1 MQQFPRSIAVPFLLL
16 FGCAGAADPSDA
28 AGVETLPVGGS
39 GGDAGSLSTG
49 GTASGGSTPNMGGS
63 SLADI
68 GGSAG
73 SAGTLAV
80 GGAETGGTGSVNGG
94 TGSGSGGSG
103 GSAGTDNGEMLP
115 PGPINYNQ
123 WALQLPIGSGNSPTT
138 IKPAE
143 LLAGFKNEYFYPAD
157 DGGQMFMDPVTG
169 VTTSGSTRCRTEM
182 READPDGGQAAW
194 SASAV
199 NRMTVE
205 GKIVKGSGATITVG
219 QILNGT
225 DSFPLAEFEWSSGKN
240 GFQLFYEEAKSNGQT
255 IALNAPWPQNE
266 RYTFTLELSNNK
278 LLISVNGKQVYS
290 RTPGANMLTKKFYFK
305 FGNYDQNT
313 SEGPASTT
321 PHSIVEAYKV
331 DVVHQ

>member
-1 MQQFPRSIAVPFLLL
+1 MQQISRSIAVPVLFL

-39 GGDAGSLSTG
+39 SGAAGSLSVAGTAAG
-49 GTASGGSTPNMGGS
+49 GTAQNTGGS
-63 SLADI
+63 SLAEIGGNAGSMAVAGGGSGGTGNDSSELGGSGGGGEL

-73 SAGTLAV
+73 S
-80 GGAETGGTGSVNGG
+80 GGMGAQ
-94 TGSGSGGSG
+94 
-103 GSAGTDNGEMLP
+103 P
-115 PGPINYNQ
+115 PGPIDYNI

-143 LLAGFKNEYFYPAD
+143 LLAGFSNEYFYPAD

-182 READPDGGQAAW
+182 REAVPGGGQAAW

-205 GKIVKGSGATITVG
+205 GKIVKGGGATITIG

-240 GFQLFYEEAKSNGQT
+240 GFQLFYEEAKGGGQT
-255 IALNAPWPQNE
+255 IPLNTPWPQNE

-331 DVVHQ
+331 DVVHE

>member
-1 MQQFPRSIAVPFLLL
+1 MGGTSS
-16 FGCAGAADPSDA
+16 AGTA
-28 AGVETLPVGGS
+28 TVGG
-39 GGDAGSLSTG
+39 GGTG
-49 GTASGGSTPNMGGS
+49 GTANEAGGTGGVGVS
-63 SLADI
+63 
-68 GGSAG
+68 GSAG
-73 SAGTLAV
+73 SDG
-80 GGAETGGTGSVNGG
+80 
-94 TGSGSGGSG
+94 
-103 GSAGTDNGEMLP
+103 GEMLP
-115 PGPINYNQ
+115 PGPIDYRM

-138 IKPAE
+138 IKPDQ
-143 LLAGFKNEYFYPAD
+143 LLAGFMNEYFYPAD

-182 READPDGGQAAW
+182 REAVPGGGQAAW

-205 GKIVKGSGATITVG
+205 GKIVKANGATITIG

-255 IALNAPWPQNE
+255 IALNTPWPQNE
-266 RYTFTLELSNNK
+266 RYSFTLELSNNK

-290 RTPGANMLTKKFYFK
+290 HTPSADMLTKKFYFK